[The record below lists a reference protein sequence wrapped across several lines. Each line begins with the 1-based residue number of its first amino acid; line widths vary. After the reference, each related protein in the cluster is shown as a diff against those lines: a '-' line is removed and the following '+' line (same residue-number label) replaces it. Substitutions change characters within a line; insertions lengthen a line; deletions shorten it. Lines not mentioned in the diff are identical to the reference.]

1 VVEDRASGKAAK
13 KNKRKKKPGTLAH
26 QAELTHSQALLSLC
40 AGYYKVLT
48 LIAGFS
54 FVLS

>member
-1 VVEDRASGKAAK
+1 MVEDRASGKAAK